1 MKIQINLIE
10 ISGLIN
16 KTFEK
21 NGKQIPYSKQ
31 YLVGRT
37 PEGFIAKVSPSVKS
51 AYDFKVGDNLEV
63 DFSRGSYSFDRLNY
77 NMTLSGQ
84 LAISKL

>member
-1 MKIQINLIE
+1 MKIQIKLME
-10 ISGLIN
+10 ISGLVN

-21 NGKQIPYSKQ
+21 NGKQIPYAKQ

-37 PEGFIAKVSPSVKS
+37 PEGFIAKVSPSVKTP
-51 AYDFKVGDNLEV
+51 YEFKVDDNLEV

-77 NMTLSGQ
+77 NMTLTGQ
-84 LAISKL
+84 LVITKL